1 MDRRILY
8 GVVAFA
14 VLCAIL
20 LYNVYCTV
28 RKRRRRKAHDEARR
42 RYRAEHNLPESSQKH
57 GAHAAPCGGAS
68 RRASRS
74 GRVAVSDAIETMSAP
89 SRGTGSLFVRIV
101 PDDAAGAGVAADSA
115 ADLAV
120 YRHGPMA
127 RDAVSIEAHYRLS
140 TLPGDVLVVKDAV
153 ISDTH
158 GELTVDQLVI
168 CPHGVFLFEI
178 YPLDG
183 TVFAPDRL
191 PFWFVAPTRDMP
203 DPDAVRI
210 VLDAVATRGVSEAS
224 PVAVPSG
231 AWPGLRHGVIVENP
245 RVNDMLLADAAAS
258 FLGVSPSV
266 CHCAVVFPATATI
279 RADCDLDMLTTRQIV
294 HWVASHDGDA
304 IAEADRERLA
314 RIIEEGRNAAR
325 AQ

>member
-57 GAHAAPCGGAS
+57 GAHAAPRGGAS

-101 PDDAAGAGVAADSA
+101 PDDAAGPAIAGSA

-140 TLPGDVLVVKDAV
+140 TVPGDVLVVKDAV
-153 ISDTH
+153 ISDAH

-191 PFWFVAPTRDMP
+191 PFWLVAPTRDMP

-210 VLDAVATRGVSEAS
+210 VLDAIATRGVSEAS

-266 CHCAVVFPATATI
+266 CHCAVVFPATAAI
-279 RADCDLDMLTTRQIV
+279 RADCDMDVLTTRQIV
-294 HWVASHDGDA
+294 HWVASHAGDA

>member
-57 GAHAAPCGGAS
+57 GAHAAPRGGAS

-101 PDDAAGAGVAADSA
+101 PDDAAGPAIAGSA

-140 TLPGDVLVVKDAV
+140 TVPGDVLVVKDAV
-153 ISDTH
+153 ISDAH

-191 PFWFVAPTRDMP
+191 PFWLVAPTRDMP
-203 DPDAVRI
+203 DPDAARI

-279 RADCDLDMLTTRQIV
+279 RADCDMDVLTTRQIV
-294 HWVASHDGDA
+294 HWVASHAGDA

>member
-57 GAHAAPCGGAS
+57 GAHAAPRGGAS

-101 PDDAAGAGVAADSA
+101 PDDAAGPAIAGSA

-140 TLPGDVLVVKDAV
+140 TVPGDVLVVKDAV
-153 ISDTH
+153 ISDAH
-158 GELTVDQLVI
+158 GELTVDQLVV

-191 PFWFVAPTRDMP
+191 PFWLVAPTRDMP
-203 DPDAVRI
+203 DPDAARI
-210 VLDAVATRGVSEAS
+210 VLDAIATRGVSEAS
-224 PVAVPSG
+224 PVAIPSG

-279 RADCDLDMLTTRQIV
+279 RADCDMDVLTTRQIV

-314 RIIEEGRNAAR
+314 RIIEEGRNAVR

>member
-57 GAHAAPCGGAS
+57 GAHAAPRGGAS

-101 PDDAAGAGVAADSA
+101 PDDAAGPAIAGSA

-153 ISDTH
+153 ISDAH

-191 PFWFVAPTRDMP
+191 PFWLVAPTRDMP
-203 DPDAVRI
+203 DPDAARI
-210 VLDAVATRGVSEAS
+210 VLDAIATRGVSEAS

-266 CHCAVVFPATATI
+266 CHCAVVFPATAAI
-279 RADCDLDMLTTRQIV
+279 RADCDMDVLTTRQIV
-294 HWVASHDGDA
+294 HWVASHAGDA

>member
-57 GAHAAPCGGAS
+57 GAHAAPRGGAS

-101 PDDAAGAGVAADSA
+101 PDDAAGPAIAGSA
-115 ADLAV
+115 AGLAV

-140 TLPGDVLVVKDAV
+140 TVPGDVLVVKDAV

-210 VLDAVATRGVSEAS
+210 VLDAIATRGVSEAS

-231 AWPGLRHGVIVENP
+231 AWLGLRHGVIVENP

-266 CHCAVVFPATATI
+266 CHCAVVFPATAAI
-279 RADCDLDMLTTRQIV
+279 HADCDMDVLTTRQIV
-294 HWVASHDGDA
+294 HWVASHAGDA
-304 IAEADRERLA
+304 IAEADRECLA
-314 RIIEEGRNAAR
+314 RIIEEGRNAAQ

>member
-57 GAHAAPCGGAS
+57 GAHAAPRGGAS

-101 PDDAAGAGVAADSA
+101 PDDAAGPAIAGSA

-140 TLPGDVLVVKDAV
+140 TVPGDVLVVKDAV
-153 ISDTH
+153 ISDAH
-158 GELTVDQLVI
+158 GELTVDQLVV

-183 TVFAPDRL
+183 TIFAPDRL
-191 PFWFVAPTRDMP
+191 PFWLVAPTRDMP

-279 RADCDLDMLTTRQIV
+279 RADCDMDVLTTRQIV